1 MTGNRSD
8 QSSSPHTRKETD
20 TMGDET
26 TQNKLPCAV
35 SLDFEELAQGQ
46 QCILIRLAGETY
58 TLRKTQSGKLILNK

>member
-8 QSSSPHTRKETD
+8 QSSFSHARKAED

>member
-1 MTGNRSD
+1 MTGSKSD
-8 QSSSPHTRKETD
+8 QSSSSHARKAAD
-20 TMGDET
+20 TMSDET
-26 TQNKLPCAV
+26 TQSKLSCLV

>member
-1 MTGNRSD
+1 
-8 QSSSPHTRKETD
+8 
-20 TMGDET
+20 MGDET

-35 SLDFEELAQGQ
+35 SLDFEEIAQGQ

>member
-8 QSSSPHTRKETD
+8 QSSSAHARKAAD
-20 TMGDET
+20 TMADET
-26 TQNKLPCAV
+26 TQNKQPCAV

>member
-1 MTGNRSD
+1 MTGNGSDRS
-8 QSSSPHTRKETD
+8 SFSRNRKEAD
-20 TMGDET
+20 TASEESGLHKT
-26 TQNKLPCAV
+26 VSPV

>member
-8 QSSSPHTRKETD
+8 QSSAAHARKAAD
-20 TMGDET
+20 TMSDKT
-26 TQNKLPCAV
+26 AQNKLSCLA

>member
-8 QSSSPHTRKETD
+8 QSSSSHARKATD
-20 TMGDET
+20 AMGDET

-35 SLDFEELAQGQ
+35 SLDFEEIAQGQ

>member
-8 QSSSPHTRKETD
+8 QSSAAHARKAAD
-20 TMGDET
+20 TMRDET
-26 TQNKLPCAV
+26 TQNKLPCIV

-46 QCILIRLAGETY
+46 HCILIRLAGETY

>member
-8 QSSSPHTRKETD
+8 QSLSSHARKAAD

-26 TQNKLPCAV
+26 TQSKLSCVV